1 MEEGLFYSEAALL
14 NRVLF
19 YSDYNDVNIFVE
31 DEGKEYIYEDI
42 FQRMFD
48 DQIEIRKILPMKGKP
63 GVEKAFKEYG
73 CKYDGKPAIYLVDGD
88 FDLVM
93 GKKMIEN
100 PNYIYLEKYNI
111 ESYYI
116 DEMAVLRFMAG
127 KMKKTKKS
135 VSQIVKYSSW
145 ENMVYKAMKELFIN
159 YMIAQSTFHNEK
171 SVGLSEHSFFY
182 QNGYANYDKINE
194 YIDTLKKRIP
204 NYEEIYSIY
213 NKRFEEV
220 LLGDITRLVC
230 GKYLLASLSSYLRNI
245 DKVKFKEEDFVNFL
259 ISTFNIKKLD
269 FVKERI
275 VKIMMKKQV
284 LAKSEVAQKS

>member
-116 DEMAVLRFMAG
+116 DEMAVLRFMTG

-159 YMIAQSTFHNEK
+159 YMIAQSTFPNEK

-230 GKYLLASLSSYLRNI
+230 GKYLLESLSSYLRNI